1 MKLIAQFFSFIFIL
15 LIKLY
20 KISLSPFIGRSCRFN
35 PSCSSYTIDAIKKQG
50 PLKGVIL
57 GFWRILRCSPWGGY
71 GYDPAPE
78 KFVFK
83 KYKSFHDY
91 EE

>member
-1 MKLIAQFFSFIFIL
+1 MNPISRFLSFIFIS

-20 KISLSPFIGRSCRFN
+20 KITLSQWIGRSCRFH
-35 PSCSSYTIDAIKKQG
+35 PTCSTYTINAIKNLG
-50 PLKGVIL
+50 PFKGIAL

-78 KFVFK
+78 KFIFK
-83 KYKSFHDY
+83 NYKSFNNY